1 MRGKRTDS
9 GHTGDSSRITP
20 AHAGKTRRFIF
31 TANRKTDHPRAC
43 GENRKMKERCSV
55 YDGSPPRMRG
65 KRKSPSSRNCRTR
78 ITPAHAGKTENG
90 GIQIEEGADHPRAC
104 GENISRIRSSC
115 GFCGSPPRMRGKLHL
130 TQDELASRRI
140 TPAHA
145 GKTPR
150 MTCSFS
156 SGTDHPRACGENK
169 DTGRKRFKQSGSPPR
184 MRGKH
189 ELTEFRHSLS
199 RITPAHAGK
208 TFDLTITPCTISDHP
223 RACGENQ
230 ASFSHLRLKRGSP
243 PRMRGKPAD
252 DFIRLGQFR
261 ITPAHAGKTLDAARS
276 LRISTDH
283 PRACGENMIL

>member
-1 MRGKRTDS
+1 MRGKQLGIR
-9 GHTGDSSRITP
+9 HIL
-20 AHAGKTRRFIF
+20 
-31 TANRKTDHPRAC
+31 
-43 GENRKMKERCSV
+43 
-55 YDGSPPRMRG
+55 
-65 KRKSPSSRNCRTR
+65 PS
-78 ITPAHAGKTENG
+78 
-90 GIQIEEGADHPRAC
+90 
-104 GENISRIRSSC
+104 
-115 GFCGSPPRMRGKLHL
+115 F
-130 TQDELASRRI
+130 RI

-208 TFDLTITPCTISDHP
+208 TFDLTITPCTISNHP

-243 PRMRGKPAD
+243 PRMRGKRTASSA
-252 DFIRLGQFR
+252 QSSYQR
-261 ITPAHAGKTLDAARS
+261 ITPAHAGKTRKRSARS
-276 LRISTDH
+276 RRYADH
-283 PRACGENMIL
+283 PRACGENYLTQGQTMTAFGSPPRMRGKHFE